1 MQLGPSCMR
10 VIAAPVL
17 IPPFSSPVPVS
28 RALPGGKS
36 DKDRYGCREIRS
48 DRESWA
54 GDISALT
61 ASGAAPTSGP

>member
-1 MQLGPSCMR
+1 MQLGPSRMR
-10 VIAAPVL
+10 AIAAPSHS
-17 IPPFSSPVPVS
+17 PFSSPMPAS